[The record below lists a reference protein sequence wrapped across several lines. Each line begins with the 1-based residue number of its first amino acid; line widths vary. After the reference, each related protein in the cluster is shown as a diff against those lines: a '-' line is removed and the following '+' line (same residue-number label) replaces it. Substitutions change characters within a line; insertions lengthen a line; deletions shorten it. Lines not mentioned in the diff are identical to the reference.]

1 MRERQWAQTL
11 PVRQQAERLSAQ
23 QRESLER
30 DGYLMVSSL
39 LHETVLVRIESRLKE
54 LVRQT
59 IAAWAADPGRVVAE
73 VEAGGVV
80 RAKLELADP
89 DFAPCCEHP
98 LVAAT
103 ATAVLGR
110 DWHLAALGV
119 RVPLPGSGH
128 QGLHA
133 DFAQHRT
140 DRPWQTLSA
149 MWCITAFTPDN
160 GPLRVIPGSHRV
172 SEPPI
177 DLEAWASGMGPHPD
191 EVKIVAPA
199 GSVILFNSADLWHSG
214 THNYSPAPRLA
225 VTAGFG
231 PGSPSC

>member
-1 MRERQWAQTL
+1 VRERQRAQTL
-11 PVRQQAERLSAQ
+11 LVRQQAERLSAQ

-54 LVRQT
+54 LVRRT
-59 IAAWAADPGRVVAE
+59 TAAWAADPGRAVAE
-73 VEAGGVV
+73 VEGGGVV

-98 LVAAT
+98 LVAAA

-119 RVPLPGSGH
+119 RVSLPGSGH

-191 EVKIVAPA
+191 EVKIVASA

>member
-1 MRERQWAQTL
+1 M
-11 PVRQQAERLSAQ
+11 RQQAERLSAE

-30 DGYLMVSSL
+30 DGYLLVSSL
-39 LHETVLVRIESRLKE
+39 LDETVLVRIESRLKE
-54 LVRQT
+54 LVRQS
-59 IAAWAADPGRVVAE
+59 IAAWAADPGRADAE
-73 VEAGGVV
+73 AEGGGVV

-110 DWHLAALGV
+110 DWHLAGLGV

-133 DFAQHRT
+133 DFAQRRT

-149 MWCITAFTPDN
+149 TWCITAFTPDN
-160 GPLRVIPGSHRV
+160 GPLRQ
-172 SEPPI
+172 
-177 DLEAWASGMGPHPD
+177 AQAC
-191 EVKIVAPA
+191 APA
-199 GSVILFNSADLWHSG
+199 CPARSG
-214 THNYSPAPRLA
+214 WERVPKRVANVPAAL
-225 VTAGFG
+225 TARR
-231 PGSPSC
+231 PWPARQ